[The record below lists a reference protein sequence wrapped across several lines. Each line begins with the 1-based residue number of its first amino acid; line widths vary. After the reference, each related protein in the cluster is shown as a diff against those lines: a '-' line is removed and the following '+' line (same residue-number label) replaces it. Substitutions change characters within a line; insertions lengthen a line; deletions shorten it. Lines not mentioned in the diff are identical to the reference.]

1 MIPRDERLKASLL
14 GILLLAAV
22 LPAAELLVRAAVSL
36 PREPYPPG
44 GPYGGGRGGKDGLYV
59 YDPLLFWKPKPDA
72 RAEQRLPTTGEIT
85 TVRTNSL
92 GLRSHEFPLRR
103 TKAHYWIL
111 ALGNSPVWGEQ
122 VNGEETFP
130 SVLEDILSAR
140 TRRISVEALNAGV
153 PGYSTFQAREL
164 ERRLLKDYRFDLVI
178 ISIMGADW
186 FPAGRPDKDL
196 VTGARSRTVRGLLS
210 HSALYRYLR
219 GGFWPSHRFPEYGP
233 HNGVRVPVRPDYED
247 NLTDM
252 VRMAQL
258 QKADVVLLAPM
269 PICTEESCLPHD
281 PRRIRDDAAFRRLY
295 MHMKLLE
302 PQYREAMRR
311 VAVRT
316 GALFLD
322 LGELLRDIPA
332 PDSYYADASHPNA
345 AGHRWIAEALAPLAR
360 RLMRDKSRRLSDQA
374 VK

>member
-14 GILLLAAV
+14 GILFLAGA
-22 LPAAELLVRAAVSL
+22 LAAAELLVRATVNL

-44 GPYGGGRGGKDGLYV
+44 GAAVREHDDKSGLYV
-59 YDPLLFWKPKPDA
+59 YDPLLFWKPRPDFH
-72 RAEQRLPTTGEIT
+72 AEQRIPTTGEIT

-92 GLRSHEFPLRR
+92 GLRSPEFPLRR

-111 ALGNSPVWGEQ
+111 ALGNSPVWGEL

-130 SVLEDILSAR
+130 SVLEDILAAK
-140 TRRISVEALNAGV
+140 TRRLSVEALNAGV

-164 ERRLLKDYRFDLVI
+164 EGRLLKAYQFDLVI
-178 ISIMGADW
+178 ISVMGADW
-186 FPAGRPDKDL
+186 YPSRRPDKDL
-196 VTGARSRTVRGLLS
+196 VMGVRSRTVRGLLS
-210 HSALYRYLR
+210 RSHLYRYLR
-219 GGFWPSHRFPEYGP
+219 SRFWASHHFPAYGP
-233 HNGVRVPVRPDYED
+233 DNRARVPVRPDYED

-269 PICTEESCLPHD
+269 PICTEEDCILHD
-281 PRRIRDDAAFRRLY
+281 PCRIRDEAACRKLY
-295 MHMKLLE
+295 MDMKRLE

-311 VAVRT
+311 VADRT
-316 GALFLD
+316 GASFLD
-322 LGELLRDIPA
+322 LGDLLRDTHA
-332 PDSYYADASHPNA
+332 PDSYYADATHPSA
-345 AGHRWIAEALAPLAR
+345 AGHRWIAEALAPLAG
-360 RLMRDKSRRLSDQA
+360 RLLRDKSRRLSDQA